1 MNTEIRLKL
10 LDLVKEYG
18 DSLLRMDAEK
28 DLQKAISER
37 AELECKVKQSNFKK
51 SALAYYKDKVK
62 ITRDD
67 LEEQLNLLDI
77 YWVLICEDE

>member
-1 MNTEIRLKL
+1 MNTEIRIKL

-28 DLQKAISER
+28 DLQKAMAER
-37 AELECKVKQSNFKK
+37 AELECQVNTVHFKNP
-51 SALAYYKDKVK
+51 AIAYYKDKVK

-67 LEEQLNLLDI
+67 LEEKLDS
-77 YWVLICEDE
+77 ICWMSFEEMNNN

>member
-1 MNTEIRLKL
+1 MNTEIRIKL

-28 DLQKAISER
+28 DLQKAIAER
-37 AELECKVKQSNFKK
+37 AELECQVKPVHFKK

-62 ITRDD
+62 ITRCD
-67 LEEQLNLLDI
+67 LE
-77 YWVLICEDE
+77 

>member
-1 MNTEIRLKL
+1 MNTEIRIKL

-28 DLQKAISER
+28 DIQKAMAER
-37 AELECKVKQSNFKK
+37 AELECQVKPAHFKK

-67 LEEQLNLLDI
+67 LEEQLDLLDVI
-77 YWVLICEDE
+77 RGDSND